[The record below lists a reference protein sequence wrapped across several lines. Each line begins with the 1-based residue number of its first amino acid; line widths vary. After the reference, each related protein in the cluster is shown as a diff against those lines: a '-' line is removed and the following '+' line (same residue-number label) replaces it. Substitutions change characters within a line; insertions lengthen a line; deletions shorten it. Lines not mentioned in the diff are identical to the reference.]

1 MNESRDAPCLIRGLF
16 LCIFSPRHSMWCYD
30 ECSAAG
36 STTLWGYDCSALSC
50 CTKLWC
56 YICKLWGI
64 APQFFHIAPIYGARG
79 DLRAVVAPN
88 RWGTRIAETQH
99 SPNFF
104 KSWGTSNAEP
114 NNPPFFQAVGQRASQ
129 RPPAGIDGVSLP
141 ALLSGAAGRNQSCVR
156 CPGRSVRTIKTI
168 GNP

>member
-1 MNESRDAPCLIRGLF
+1 MRVGFEARLWMRKVNESRLRGAAMLQLNEIRDAPCLIRGLF
-16 LCIFSPRHSMWCYD
+16 ICISLPRHSMWCYD
-30 ECSAAG
+30 GGSAAGSTTLWGYDECSAAR

-79 DLRAVVAPN
+79 DLRAVLAPN

-104 KSWGTSNAEP
+104 KSWGNE
-114 NNPPFFQAVGQRASQ
+114 QRRA
-129 RPPAGIDGVSLP
+129 
-141 ALLSGAAGRNQSCVR
+141 
-156 CPGRSVRTIKTI
+156 
-168 GNP
+168 